1 MVSLVAPEVMPTWVT
16 GMHSKG
22 RPNAHAVPL
31 NCFTAFAKTNMGFTL
46 IEILVV
52 ILIVGITLSFALMA
66 FGDFGEK
73 RRIVIS
79 AEQFSQYVK
88 LAQQQA
94 ILETTTLGIGIH
106 KNGYQVMRL
115 SPKAKWLPMSSNSIF
130 HEQHFPKGLLINLQN
145 NASSRGNPSIIIDSS
160 GDMTAFT
167 LTFGSAKQPSIVSI
181 IGEHNGA
188 LHTAKSP

>member
-1 MVSLVAPEVMPTWVT
+1 MGNLVAPEVMPTWVT
-16 GMHSKG
+16 GMRSKALPSAHSEK
-22 RPNAHAVPL
+22 L
-31 NCFTAFAKTNMGFTL
+31 DCFTAFAKSNKGFTL

-73 RRIVIS
+73 RRILIS
-79 AEQFSQYVK
+79 AEQFNQYVK

-115 SPKAKWLPMSSNSIF
+115 SPNAKWLPMSSNSIF
-130 HEQHFPKGLLINLQN
+130 HEQHFPKGSVINLQN
-145 NASSRGNPSIIIDSS
+145 NASSRNSPSIIINSS

-167 LTFGSAKQPSIVSI
+167 MTFGSAKQPSIVSI

-188 LHTAKSP
+188 LQTVKSP